1 MEFPID
7 PIRSPL
13 LATGSKSRKSAN
25 LDCVSNATKSISKNI
40 FILYE
45 KEYIDEF
52 FDETRFHVFIRLPYP
67 LEISR
72 YSSFHLG
79 IDASSNFFFSFS
91 KRRIRILPFLS
102 STSFSKYSCSRWSC
116 KQKHGINRYFYS
128 LRGPRFLW
136 MQRKGKFGSNGGK
149 CVIVRARRNAEAIR
163 DSWRCI
169 ECGEYVAALPL
180 G

>member
-79 IDASSNFFFSFS
+79 IDASSNFFFPFPREESAFFHFS
-91 KRRIRILPFLS
+91 PLHLSRNILVPVDLANR
-102 STSFSKYSCSRWSC
+102 STELIDTFTR
-116 KQKHGINRYFYS
+116 
-128 LRGPRFLW
+128 
-136 MQRKGKFGSNGGK
+136 
-149 CVIVRARRNAEAIR
+149 
-163 DSWRCI
+163 
-169 ECGEYVAALPL
+169 
-180 G
+180 